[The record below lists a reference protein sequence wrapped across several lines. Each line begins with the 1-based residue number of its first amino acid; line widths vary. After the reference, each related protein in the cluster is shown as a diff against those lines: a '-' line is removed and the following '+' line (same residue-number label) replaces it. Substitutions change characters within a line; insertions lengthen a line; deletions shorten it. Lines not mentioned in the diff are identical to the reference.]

1 MTPKTPA
8 YTLTYLDFTY
18 RELRTYSLA
27 TATRLR
33 RRLQVSDRNA
43 SGTVGLLCSST
54 PEFIL
59 TWLGLMRLGIS
70 VMLLAYVTCTQPTAE
85 IPLIVAVPS

>member
-1 MTPKTPA
+1 MQKPPA
-8 YTLTYLDFTY
+8 YPLTLDFTY
-18 RELRTYSLA
+18 RELRAYSLA
-27 TATRLR
+27 TAARLR

-70 VMLLAYVTCTQPTAE
+70 VMLLAYVTCTHPTTAHH
-85 IPLIVAVPS
+85 

>member
-1 MTPKTPA
+1 MTRKLPCLLS
-8 YTLTYLDFTY
+8 LTLDFTY
-18 RELRTYSLA
+18 RELRAYSLA
-27 TATRLR
+27 TAARLR

-43 SGTVGLLCSST
+43 SGTAGLLCSST

-70 VMLLAYVTCTQPTAE
+70 VMLLAYVTYLHPT
-85 IPLIVAVPS
+85 L